1 PRDLYPVMHIGDE
14 PYRLLT
20 TDMTSVPATVIGE
33 EVADLS
39 LRENDIKNAINLM
52 FRGI

>member
-1 PRDLYPVMHIGDE
+1 M
-14 PYRLLT
+14 T
-20 TDMTSVPATVIGE
+20 TDMASVPATVIGE

-39 LRENDIKNAINLM
+39 HLENDIQNAINLM